1 MVKDRAQPWEN
12 ERIAMAAN
20 ILDRWR
26 PGQPRVARA
35 EVARASIGGLVGV
48 LVAGGVGTL
57 WMGAPDGAI
66 LLIAPI
72 GASAVLLFAVPAS
85 PFAQPYAL
93 LAGNLLAASI
103 GVTAAHW
110 IAWPLPAAGI
120 AVAGAIAAM
129 SLCRCL
135 HPPSGAV
142 ALVAVVGG
150 PHVLAAG
157 YGFVLVPVL
166 LNSLL
171 LAAAALAFNNLTGR
185 SYPHR
190 AHAVA
195 HPNPPPAPPRLSRH
209 DFEAAIAGY
218 GETLAIGADDLQ
230 KLFEDLV
237 GRAAPHSPSD
247 RG

>member
-1 MVKDRAQPWEN
+1 MNAAVANMLERWGPSQP
-12 ERIAMAAN
+12 
-20 ILDRWR
+20 IL
-26 PGQPRVARA
+26 AHA
-35 EVARASIGGLVGV
+35 EVARASIGGLVGI

-57 WMGAPDGAI
+57 WMGAPGGGI

-85 PFAQPYAL
+85 PFAQPYAF
-93 LAGNLLAASI
+93 LAGNLLAALI
-103 GVTAAHW
+103 GVVAARS
-110 IAWPLPAAGI
+110 IPWPLPAAGI

-142 ALVAVVGG
+142 ALVAVLGG

-190 AHAVA
+190 AHAA
-195 HPNPPPAPPRLSRH
+195 GHSAPPPPSPRLSRL
-209 DFEAAIAGY
+209 DFEEAIADY

-230 KLFEDLV
+230 RLFEELQ
-237 GRAAPHSPSD
+237 GRIGHSS
-247 RG
+247 